1 MDHTSKMRRVIDT
14 WYDDWFAMDRLYYE
28 WARRRGITGTILFT
42 LYAIHA
48 IGKACT
54 PGQIVEKLAL
64 SKQTVNSTLDTLEA
78 RGFVSRQRD
87 TVDQRSRIVSLTD
100 EGRAYAEELLGALD
114 DAEQGAFSALGDD
127 LQTMIDLNRRLAQA
141 MRRELSVR

>member
-78 RGFVSRQRD
+78 RGFISRQRD

-127 LQTMIDLNRRLAQA
+127 LQTMIDLNRKLVQA